1 MTYAPAKFEVAT
13 SNNLGEDTFTR
24 KPFLPLTL
32 TFGSRSNE
40 VLPSYLDI
48 MWPIHPQGL
57 KVLCQR
63 VKEEMYLQEN
73 TSFDL

>member
-1 MTYAPAKFEVAT
+1 MHLQE
-13 SNNLGEDTFTR
+13 SH
-24 KPFLPLTL
+24 FLPLTL
-32 TFGSRSNE
+32 TFDSRSNE
-40 VLPSYLDI
+40 VLPSNLNL
-48 MWPIHPQGL
+48 MWPIPLQSL